1 MATLVNRADSDT
13 GLFQSSLFL
22 TATWRTSEWT
32 KSQVDFYRRG
42 KDTFLCPNVVQ
53 EAHEYALGDGGAIDN
68 SGLLP
73 LLQRRARKAGSE
85 AVQCRVRRCEWLKH
99 DVAPKL
105 DDHIITSYKLQTDS
119 IFVVKSQE
127 RIGRNSLAW
136 ARNLDMFRLP
146 YGPGMIIYRPFPAL
160 FLHCPNSGSQREPSA
175 HTSLI
180 LLRIQSFS
188 TNFNIAQLFERWG
201 DLDCNLLHAH
211 DGVRLWEGPIW
222 LLYHKA
228 SGIRKLENYDTAWDF
243 GILQHL
249 PKFWTNSHDLYS
261 FSYPFFAFDYAF
273 LAGEMN
279 WISAYVT
286 IFLSVRVGIVYS
298 RRNIMRM
305 GTLRGYSVS

>member
-1 MATLVNRADSDT
+1 M
-13 GLFQSSLFL
+13 
-22 TATWRTSEWT
+22 
-32 KSQVDFYRRG
+32 
-42 KDTFLCPNVVQ
+42 CPNVVQ

-85 AVQCRVRRCEWLKH
+85 AAQCRVRRCEWLKH

-160 FLHCPNSGSQREPSA
+160 LLHCPNSGSQREPSA

-188 TNFNIAQLFERWG
+188 TNFNIAQLFER
-201 DLDCNLLHAH
+201 
-211 DGVRLWEGPIW
+211 
-222 LLYHKA
+222 
-228 SGIRKLENYDTAWDF
+228 
-243 GILQHL
+243 
-249 PKFWTNSHDLYS
+249 
-261 FSYPFFAFDYAF
+261 
-273 LAGEMN
+273 
-279 WISAYVT
+279 
-286 IFLSVRVGIVYS
+286 
-298 RRNIMRM
+298 
-305 GTLRGYSVS
+305 